1 MHGYDV
7 PEAEVAKQVPVGDSV
22 KMPTSTGWA
31 VWFGWRHAHC
41 YLGDPMVRRYHIFG
55 CPMRNVPMGQVRK
68 KKQCTQQSVE
78 EGSEDEEWL
87 GPSLYKVLHHF
98 LRDRKGGPPPP
109 PPPKK
114 RQRKQPQPSQSSPGA
129 DVVLSPYEQE
139 RQANIEENQRVLR
152 SLGLL
157 E

>member
-1 MHGYDV
+1 
-7 PEAEVAKQVPVGDSV
+7 
-22 KMPTSTGWA
+22 
-31 VWFGWRHAHC
+31 
-41 YLGDPMVRRYHIFG
+41 
-55 CPMRNVPMGQVRK
+55 MRNVPMGQVRK
-68 KKQCTQQSVE
+68 KKQCMEQSVE

-87 GPSLYKVLHHF
+87 VPSLYKVLHHF

-114 RQRKQPQPSQSSPGA
+114 QRKQPQPSQSSPGA
-129 DVVLSPYEQE
+129 DVALSPYEQE
-139 RQANIEENQRVLR
+139 RQANIEENQQVLR